1 MPRKLGVAVIAVGAV
16 LILSALFLLLH
27 NCYED
32 ARAGQQAEDAL
43 ASVEAAIAT
52 QPAERPPKPRR
63 KRRRLSPPSRHL
75 TRKCQQLC

>member
-27 NCYED
+27 NRYEN

-43 ASVEAAIAT
+43 ASVEAAIAG
-52 QPAERPPKPRR
+52 QPTEKTAQIA
-63 KRRRLSPPSRHL
+63 
-75 TRKCQQLC
+75 TD